1 MSVIPSA
8 RAPPPVAVELKG
20 TEAYEAAEECISS
33 LMDNVEAHIRDQK
46 IDGLKQMF
54 ALESMYTLMARS
66 IHSAFLRAD
75 GPRLDP
81 PE

>member
-1 MSVIPSA
+1 
-8 RAPPPVAVELKG
+8 
-20 TEAYEAAEECISS
+20 
-33 LMDNVEAHIRDQK
+33 MDNVEAHIRDQK